1 VRQILIRRNNRR
13 KAVNTAFLRDI
24 IPHTGFPFYLQTA
37 LRRPF
42 IMERKESF
50 AIGVLLLFMIG
61 AITASAQLTGGVKGV
76 VTKTGEPMPNLR
88 VIFTSTTTSKQYK
101 ATTDANGEYV
111 SNGMNVGPYRVEVLA
126 ANGEVLYTNT
136 SYSLRTNSNF
146 VLSIDLGNASASGG
160 VAGAVAAPRKMTK
173 EEEKAEAARI
183 KAYNDKLPALNAL
196 LSQAQAAMQAQKW
209 PEAEKALKD
218 LLAANPQTSRWEF
231 YKTLGD
237 VQGRNSE
244 WQDAIK
250 TYDAGIQ
257 TAQAIITGTAP
268 KDPGNPTPDPARAKT
283 GISQML
289 VAEGNAYVK
298 LDKPELSA
306 PLFQQAALDNPNPG
320 LAYYNLCAV
329 QFNAGKWDDAVATC
343 DKAIAADST
352 RAEAWFLKGT
362 ALYKI
367 TQPGKTVGP
376 ATVEALNKYLQLD
389 PNGSHAA
396 EAKTILETAA
406 HK

>member
-1 VRQILIRRNNRR
+1 
-13 KAVNTAFLRDI
+13 
-24 IPHTGFPFYLQTA
+24 
-37 LRRPF
+37 
-42 IMERKESF
+42 MERKESF
-50 AIGVLLLFMIG
+50 AISVLLLLMLST
-61 AITASAQLTGGVKGV
+61 ITAWAQLTGSVKGV
-76 VTKTGEPMPNLR
+76 VTKSAEPMGNLR
-88 VIFTSTTTSKQYK
+88 VIFTSTDTGKQYK
-101 ATTDANGEYV
+101 TTTEANGEYY
-111 SNGMNVGPYRVEVLA
+111 SNGMNVGKYRIEVFA
-126 ANGEVLYTNT
+126 ANGEVLYTQALYT
-136 SYSLRTNSNF
+136 LSTNSHF
-146 VLSIDLGNASASGG
+146 VWNIDLGNPSASGG
-160 VAGAVAAPRKMTK
+160 VAGAIAPKMTK
-173 EEEKAEAARI
+173 EEQKAEAARI
-183 KAYNDKLPALNAL
+183 KAYNDKLPAMNAL
-196 LSQAQAAMQAQKW
+196 LAQVQTAMQAQKW
-209 PEAEKALKD
+209 PDAEKALKD
-218 LLAANPQTSRWEF
+218 LLAANPDTTRWEF

-244 WQDAIK
+244 WQDSIK

-257 TAQAIITGTAP
+257 TAQAIISGKAP
-268 KDPGNPTPDPARAKT
+268 KDPGNPSPDPARAKA

-289 VAEGNAYVK
+289 IAEGNAYVK

-306 PLFQQAALDNPNPG
+306 PLFQQAAQDNPNPG

-343 DKAIAADST
+343 DKAIAADAT

-367 TQPGKTVGP
+367 GQKPGQAVGQS
-376 ATVEALNKYLQLD
+376 TVEALNKYLQLD

>member
-1 VRQILIRRNNRR
+1 
-13 KAVNTAFLRDI
+13 
-24 IPHTGFPFYLQTA
+24 
-37 LRRPF
+37 
-42 IMERKESF
+42 MERKESF
-50 AIGVLLLFMIG
+50 AIGVLLLLMLIPVLAYSQG
-61 AITASAQLTGGVKGV
+61 GNTITGGAKGV
-76 VTKTGEPMPNLR
+76 ITRSAEPLADMR
-88 VIFTSTTTSKQYK
+88 VQFTSVNTGRQYK
-101 ATTDANGEYV
+101 VKSAANGEY
-111 SNGMNVGPYRVEVLA
+111 SCTGMMLDTYKAEVLS
-126 ANGEVLYTNT
+126 ANGEVLYTT
-136 SYSLRTNSNF
+136 KTPFTLRGNSMEAF
-146 VLSIDLGNASASGG
+146 SIDVGDTSKG

-183 KAYNDKLPALNAL
+183 KAYNDKLPAMNAL

-244 WQDAIK
+244 WQEAIK

-257 TAQAIITGTAP
+257 TAQAIISGNAP
-268 KDPGNPTPDPARAKT
+268 KDPGNPTPDPARAKS

-376 ATVEALNKYLQLD
+376 GTVEALNKYLQLD